1 MPTANLK
8 IKHGQHLQSQL
19 DSRRKLERNLLN
31 ILGTSKKRKFI
42 NEKLQITRGHSL
54 TEKSHT
60 KWLEFHFIC
69 RNDQRKVLWEEAYR
83 KANKFLLC
91 SWHMSHNC
99 KEAEWVAVVCQTK
112 PAHQEPAGEGQATW
126 GREHSAACR
135 QEQKSI
141 NEVAFL
147 IQPLANFFLFHSSTP
162 GRTNIRLWG
171 LVSILLDFI
180 ACI

>member
-8 IKHGQHLQSQL
+8 IKHGQQLQSQL
-19 DSRRKLERNLLN
+19 DWSRKLKRNLIN

-42 NEKLQITRGHSL
+42 HEKIQIIRGHSL

-60 KWLEFHFIC
+60 KWLEFHFFC

-91 SWHMSHNC
+91 SWHVPHNR
-99 KEAEWVAVVCQTK
+99 KEAEWVAVVHQTK
-112 PAHQEPAGEGQATW
+112 LANQEPAGECQATG
-126 GREHSAACR
+126 GRECSAACR

-141 NEVAFL
+141 SEVAFL
-147 IQPLANFFLFHSSTP
+147 VQPLANYFLFHSS
-162 GRTNIRLWG
+162 ILWKNQH
-171 LVSILLDFI
+171 
-180 ACI
+180 